1 MKDERLKNI
10 KDIYEK
16 FDLQKRNWITEYV
29 TIYSNNKSH
38 EIRNPFS
45 DRVEFKLINEKLY
58 VVEVLKNVSH
68 YNGEEI
74 VSYSDD
80 IKHCLDELFEK
91 GINVG
96 FEIADWSF
104 ADRLAKI
111 WISYKD
117 EDYNPLLVWN
127 ITEKA

>member
-16 FDLQKRNWITEYV
+16 FDLQKRNWITECV

-38 EIRNPFS
+38 EIKNPLS

-104 ADRLAKI
+104 AGRLAKI

-117 EDYNPLLVWN
+117 KDYNPLLVWN
-127 ITEKA
+127 IIEKI

>member
-10 KDIYEK
+10 KYIYEK
-16 FDLQKRNWITEYV
+16 FNLKNRNWITKCV

-38 EIRNPFS
+38 KIKHPFS

-58 VVEVLKNVSH
+58 VVEVIKNVSI

-80 IKHCLDELFEK
+80 NKHCLDELFEK
-91 GINVG
+91 DVNVG
-96 FEIADWSF
+96 FEIADRAF
-104 ADRLAKI
+104 MGKPAEIRID
-111 WISYKD
+111 YKD
-117 EDYNPLLVWN
+117 KNYNPLLVWN
-127 ITEKA
+127 IIEKV